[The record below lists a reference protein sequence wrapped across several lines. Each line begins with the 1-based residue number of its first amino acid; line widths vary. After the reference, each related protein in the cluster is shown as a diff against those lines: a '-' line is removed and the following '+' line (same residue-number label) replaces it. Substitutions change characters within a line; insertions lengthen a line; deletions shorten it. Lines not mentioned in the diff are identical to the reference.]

1 MKKMLLTVA
10 LAATLP
16 LATSAQSTYENIEAE
31 NTLRQD
37 TVCVAELEA
46 MNKMTAEDKAYRE
59 SFLKDLENTGNKI
72 NENAAQWAQEKA
84 KRGYPKKKTVKAK
97 AALVDHY
104 IDLLNTQ
111 LNDKRLNRFIDR
123 KKVQDKIDYW
133 RNYRQNLN
141 KLM

>member
-10 LAATLP
+10 LAVTLP
-16 LATSAQSTYENIEAE
+16 LATSAQSTYENIETE

-104 IDLLNTQ
+104 IDLLNIQ

>member
-1 MKKMLLTVA
+1 MKKMLLTVV

-16 LATSAQSTYENIEAE
+16 LATSAQSTYENIETE

-104 IDLLNTQ
+104 IDLLNIQ

>member
-16 LATSAQSTYENIEAE
+16 LATSAQSTYENIETE

-104 IDLLNTQ
+104 IDLLNIQ

>member
-16 LATSAQSTYENIEAE
+16 LATSAQSTYENIETE

>member
-16 LATSAQSTYENIEAE
+16 LATSAQSTYENIETE

-97 AALVDHY
+97 AALIDHY
-104 IDLLNTQ
+104 IDLLNIQ

>member
-10 LAATLP
+10 LAVTLP
-16 LATSAQSTYENIEAE
+16 LATSAQSTYENIETE

-97 AALVDHY
+97 AVLVDHY
-104 IDLLNTQ
+104 IDLLNIQ

>member
-10 LAATLP
+10 LAVTLP
-16 LATSAQSTYENIEAE
+16 LATSAQSTYENIETE

-37 TVCVAELEA
+37 TCVAELEA

-104 IDLLNTQ
+104 IDLLNIQ

>member
-1 MKKMLLTVA
+1 MKKILLTVA

-16 LATSAQSTYENIEAE
+16 LATSAQSTYENIETE

-104 IDLLNTQ
+104 IDLLNIQ

>member
-1 MKKMLLTVA
+1 MKKILLTVA
-10 LAATLP
+10 LAVTLP
-16 LATSAQSTYENIEAE
+16 LATSAQSTYENIETE

>member
-16 LATSAQSTYENIEAE
+16 LVTSAQSTYENIETE

-104 IDLLNTQ
+104 IDLLNIQ

>member
-1 MKKMLLTVA
+1 MKKILLTVA

-104 IDLLNTQ
+104 IDLLNIQ